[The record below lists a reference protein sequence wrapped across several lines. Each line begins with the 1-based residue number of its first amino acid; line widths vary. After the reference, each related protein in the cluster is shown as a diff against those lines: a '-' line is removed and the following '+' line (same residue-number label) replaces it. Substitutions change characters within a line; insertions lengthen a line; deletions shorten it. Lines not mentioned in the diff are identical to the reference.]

1 MNELHTRYSAAS
13 WLDYKRHIVI
23 AGIGGA
29 GRGIAHQL
37 GVQGNHELYLCDP
50 DIVESHNCIPQ
61 GYRFDDVGKS
71 KVSACRDMILDINY
85 SSSVNTYWSKV
96 QLFLAERHYKYNVI
110 ATTDTM
116 ESRRYLYNW
125 WKSYGHEW
133 FIETRLLADVFEVY
147 FVRKDQPE
155 LHEKYMRTL
164 FDDSEV
170 DEGVCTFRQTAYV
183 SNILHGYVVG
193 LINLYAYK
201 ELHGVEMNIPFYTR
215 YNATLNQW
223 EYDTG
228 FEAVA
233 VRIEAEVEQS

>member
-71 KVSACRDMILDINY
+71 KVSACRDMIRDINY

-96 QLFLAERHYKYNVI
+96 QLFLAERHDQYNVI

-125 WKSYGHEW
+125 WKATDMNGLLRQDFWQMYLKYILSERISLSYM
-133 FIETRLLADVFEVY
+133 
-147 FVRKDQPE
+147 K
-155 LHEKYMRTL
+155 
-164 FDDSEV
+164 
-170 DEGVCTFRQTAYV
+170 
-183 SNILHGYVVG
+183 NICAHFLM
-193 LINLYAYK
+193 IAK
-201 ELHGVEMNIPFYTR
+201 
-215 YNATLNQW
+215 
-223 EYDTG
+223 
-228 FEAVA
+228 
-233 VRIEAEVEQS
+233 